1 MSNDPWLY
9 QLQALSARF
18 ADLGIT
24 ADLASMSLIELW
36 GVYCYLQRLAETT

>member
-1 MSNDPWLY
+1 MTHPLWLY

-36 GVYCYLQRLAETT
+36 GVYRYLQRLTEIA

>member
-1 MSNDPWLY
+1 MNNQLWLV

-18 ADLGIT
+18 SDLGIT

-36 GVYCYLQRLAETT
+36 GVYRYLLRLAEA

>member
-1 MSNDPWLY
+1 MNNHLWLY

-18 ADLGIT
+18 SELGIT